1 MGMEEDAGMVA
12 ERAQAYESVAIFST
26 WVFYANTTV
35 VKKQALLPIV
45 ILSGQPPAL
54 ILTTRLLCD

>member
-26 WVFYANTTV
+26 WVFYFTNCEYY
-35 VKKQALLPIV
+35 
-45 ILSGQPPAL
+45 GG
-54 ILTTRLLCD
+54 